1 MYNDKNFRFGNHTDI
16 GRIRKQNEDYMG
28 YFENQNGT
36 FFVVCDGMGGHVGG
50 AVASQTAVQSIRDY
64 FEREHYD
71 TPSEAIYQAIQYAN
85 QQIFQKAQYNL
96 DLRGMGTTCVLV
108 MLREGKLYYGHVGDS
123 RLYLHNFGK
132 SRRLTRDHSVVQA
145 LIDQGLLSEDDAEN
159 HPRRNEL
166 LRALGTQSFVD
177 VEVSLEPIIPK
188 RDDIFMLC
196 SDGLNSLVSDA
207 GIEEVLNTR
216 LDPQQKAMR
225 LVETANALGGYDNIT
240 VQVIEFTS
248 DSKNSAS
255 ASNQKTNSF
264 STAQGDFKTAIKG
277 NVEPDYIEPL
287 SEIRT
292 TKKKAKWQNQ
302 LQEVVNLNLDDTE
315 TDFRPLMFRVFSGLV
330 LVVFLYVLYQ
340 NTLGSLNLLGSSGDL
355 RIDSLKALEIE
366 QRFYTYF
373 WNASPGL
380 QKVKNTIDQTKKTID
395 DTKKTLQEL
404 RDFKQKFLDKF
415 NHRQVRNSLSEE
427 KLTELARRY
436 RSKIEWILKANRVKS
451 ESELKQLDTLIV
463 PLEEPPA
470 PPATNPTPIDSTLQE
485 KQ

>member
-28 YFENQNGT
+28 YFENQNGI

-71 TPSEAIYQAIQYAN
+71 VPSEAIYQAIQYAN

-108 MLREGKLYYGHVGDS
+108 MLRGGKLYYGHVGDS

-145 LIDQGLLSEDDAEN
+145 LIDQGVLSEDDAEN

-177 VEVSLEPIIPK
+177 VEVSQEPIIPK

-248 DSKNSAS
+248 DSKTTVNVAQ
-255 ASNQKTNSF
+255 NTNF
-264 STAQGDFKTAIKG
+264 SPIGDSKLAMKG
-277 NVEPDYIEPL
+277 SIEPDYIEPL

-292 TKKKAKWQNQ
+292 KKKSKLQNSF
-302 LQEVVNLNLDDTE
+302 QEAINLDLSDVE
-315 TDFRPLMFRVFSGLV
+315 ADYRPLMFRVFSGLV

-355 RIDSLKALEIE
+355 RVDSLKALDIE

-395 DTKKTLQEL
+395 DTRKTLQEI

-415 NHRQVRNSLSEE
+415 NHRQVRNSLGEE
-427 KLTELARRY
+427 KLNELARRY
-436 RSKIEWILKANRVKS
+436 RTKIEWILKANQVKS

-463 PLEEPPA
+463 PLEEPPTLPNQPA
-470 PPATNPTPIDSTLQE
+470 PTDSTAK